1 VGETSRT
8 QGIGPGQTTR
18 KGPFAI
24 KTARGTPILN
34 AKKRKPKPPKAVA
47 RTQLVIRA
55 GLDPKSKRVG
65 SLLAGSVFFV
75 LESRPLGDIATRVQV
90 ALRDNSKPKGWVTAQ
105 RDGEP
110 FLDIVDGE
118 LRRSSSSGGGGAAGG
133 GSPGKL
139 GKSKGFIS
147 AVDNT
152 DISYTLE
159 ELQALRQRQL
169 DSAEEIEQNLD
180 AEGAGLASQLGDTLL
195 NSKLTA
201 KDYLQDFEKAD
212 KGVISKSDFRKSV
225 RALVPALGTS
235 SNNEVDALF
244 ESWDSDKSGMLDIA
258 ELRAAFTRMKEQARE
273 RAARVV
279 KRREKAER
287 LRRHAE
293 VTAKAEAATQAAEAL
308 EAELKERIERPPVET
323 RLGILLVKRNMKVGD
338 MVAKWDVDH
347 DGALD
352 KKEFLKNVADLGLE
366 ASAEELEALYIKI
379 DADGSG
385 QLEVPELVMFMK
397 KNQEMR
403 KMEEEEE
410 KAMTK
415 KAAERRK
422 LAKQAQIAAFRED
435 ESDEHQ
441 QQKEEEEARIAAEE
455 KAKAELQAAAKAKE
469 AKKLAKKAKKQ
480 EKAEIQEK
488 IDQKREEIKKREDDR
503 QKAESPTELA
513 GSTKEAAEVPPAPID
528 PAIKGKF
535 KSTVEK
541 VLDGDGRVD
550 RHPPPTGPGAAAG
563 AASTGSVAPSGST
576 PDELR
581 SAPKAVP
588 KTAMQHGL
596 EVQS

>member
-1 VGETSRT
+1 M
-8 QGIGPGQTTR
+8 GPGQTTR
-18 KGPFAI
+18 KGPFSI

-55 GLDPKSKRVG
+55 ELDPKSKRVG

-75 LESRPLGDIATRVQV
+75 LESRPLGDVATRVRV

-118 LRRSSSSGGGGAAGG
+118 LRSSSPGAPGVG
-133 GSPGKL
+133 GSPGKVS
-139 GKSKGFIS
+139 KSKGFVS
-147 AVDNT
+147 AVDNA
-152 DISYTLE
+152 DISYSLE

-169 DSAEEIEQNLD
+169 DAAEEIGQNLD
-180 AEGAGLASQLGDTLL
+180 AEGAGLASMLGDTLL

-201 KDYLQDFEKAD
+201 KDYLQELEKAD
-212 KGVISKSDFRKSV
+212 KGQVSKADFRKSV
-225 RALVPALGTS
+225 RALVPAIGTT
-235 SNNEVDALF
+235 SNNEIDSLF
-244 ESWDSDKSGMLDIA
+244 ESWDTDKSGMLDIS
-258 ELRAAFTRMKEQARE
+258 ELRAAFSMMKEQARE

-366 ASAEELEALYIKI
+366 ASAEELEALYVKI

-385 QLEVPELVMFMK
+385 QLEVPELVTFMK

-403 KMEEEEE
+403 KLEEEEE

-422 LAKQAQIAAFRED
+422 HAKQAQVAAFREN

-441 QQKEEEEARIAAEE
+441 QQEEEEEVRLAAEK
-455 KAKAELQAAAKAKE
+455 KAKAELEAAAKAKE

-480 EKAEIQEK
+480 ERLELQEK
-488 IDQKREEIKKREDDR
+488 IDQKREEIKKREDASR
-503 QKAESPTELA
+503 AASPETA
-513 GSTKEAAEVPPAPID
+513 GPPVEAAPAAID
-528 PAIKGKF
+528 PSIKGKL
-535 KSTVEK
+535 KEAVEK

-550 RHPPPTGPGAAAG
+550 RYPPPTGPGAAA
-563 AASTGSVAPSGST
+563 STSSVAPSGSA

-581 SAPKAVP
+581 SAPKAVA